1 MPLYL
6 RLFILWI
13 MLWSISYLIAKVQW
27 KLYKANNKNG
37 GLNYKFW
44 KENNDWWIAFH
55 FIFTAGIIILS
66 LTGFFVFL
74 LWFFPEL
81 NNFGL

>member
-1 MPLYL
+1 MVDNIPPL
-6 RLFILWI
+6 F
-13 MLWSISYLIAKVQW
+13 M
-27 KLYKANNKNG
+27 
-37 GLNYKFW
+37 
-44 KENNDWWIAFH
+44 
-55 FIFTAGIIILS
+55 AGIIILS